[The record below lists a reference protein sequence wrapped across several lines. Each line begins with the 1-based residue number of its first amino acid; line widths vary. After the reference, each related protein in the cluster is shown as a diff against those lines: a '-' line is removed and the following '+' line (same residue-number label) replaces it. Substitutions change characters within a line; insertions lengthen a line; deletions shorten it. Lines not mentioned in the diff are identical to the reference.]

1 MNKLPVIC
9 HETED
14 FAIIFKPPRMHTAPI
29 GQDAPLRRDGKEGG
43 GETLLDW
50 YAKIFPPIM
59 ELSGRKENEGGLLHR
74 LDFETQGLVL
84 FAKNQQTLENLLIQ
98 QKQGKFIKE
107 YSVICQKSA
116 PQPGAVE
123 FSIEQQGGNAA
134 TPLVIE
140 SYFRPYGPGRKQVR
154 PVTKEK
160 LKEKEIAK
168 DGDAYYKTEIIG
180 IERKQTDSKEE
191 QYHFTVRLKRGFRHQ
206 IRCHLAWVGFPVLND
221 PLYGGAELNGKGD
234 RFLAL
239 RATGLFFD
247 DPKNGEPIQITIN
260 NITT

>member
-1 MNKLPVIC
+1 MTQAPYIC

-14 FAIIFKPPRMHTAPI
+14 FAVVFKPPRMHTAPI
-29 GQDAPLRRDGKEGG
+29 VQDAPLRQDGKGNK

-59 ELSGRKENEGGLLHR
+59 ELSGKKEGEGGLLHR

-84 FAKNQQTLENLLIQ
+84 FAKNQQTLENLLDQ

-107 YSVICQKSA
+107 YSAICQKSE
-116 PQPGAVE
+116 PGPD
-123 FSIEQQGGNAA
+123 AA
-134 TPLVIE
+134 QFDVSAFPPLIIE

-160 LKEKEIAK
+160 LKGKEIAK
-168 DGDAYYKTEIIG
+168 DGDAFYKTEVIA
-180 IERKQTDSKEE
+180 IERKQTESMEE
-191 QYHFTVRLKRGFRHQ
+191 LYHFTVKLRRGFRHQ

-221 PLYGGAELNGKGD
+221 PLYGKGD
-234 RFLAL
+234 GDGFLAL
-239 RATGLFFD
+239 RAIGLSFD
-247 DPKNGEPIQITIN
+247 DPKSGKPIQLAMSN
-260 NITT
+260 VTT

>member
-1 MNKLPVIC
+1 MNTLPVIR

-14 FAIIFKPPRMHTAPI
+14 FAIVFKPPRMHTAPI
-29 GQDAPLRRDGKEGG
+29 GQDGKEGG

-107 YSVICQKSA
+107 YSAICRKSA

-123 FSIEQQGGNAA
+123 FSLDQQGGNAA
-134 TPLVIE
+134 PPLVIE

-160 LKEKEIAK
+160 LKGKETAK
-168 DGDAYYKTEIIG
+168 DGDAYYKTEVIG
-180 IERKQTDSKEE
+180 IERKQIDSQEE
-191 QYHFTVRLKRGFRHQ
+191 IFHFTLRLKRGFRHQ
-206 IRCHLAWVGFPVLND
+206 IRCHLAWIGFPVLND
-221 PLYGGAELNGKGD
+221 PLYGREDDGG
-234 RFLAL
+234 FLAL

-247 DPKNGEPIQITIN
+247 DPKSGKTFQFRIEE
-260 NITT
+260 

>member
-1 MNKLPVIC
+1 MNTLPVIR
-9 HETED
+9 HETEY
-14 FAIIFKPPRMHTAPI
+14 FAIVFKPPRMHC
-29 GQDAPLRRDGKEGG
+29 APLRKDGKEGS

-59 ELSGRKENEGGLLHR
+59 ELSGRKEGEGGLLHR

-84 FAKNQQTLENLLIQ
+84 FAKNQQTLENLLNQ
-98 QKQGKFIKE
+98 QKQGTLIKE
-107 YSVICQKSA
+107 YSAICRKSA

-123 FSIEQQGGNAA
+123 VSIDQQGGNAA

-140 SYFRPYGPGRKQVR
+140 SYFRPYGPGRKLVR
-154 PVTKEK
+154 PVTKEN
-160 LKEKEIAK
+160 LKGKETAK

-180 IERKQTDSKEE
+180 IEKRDITGQEGS
-191 QYHFTVRLKRGFRHQ
+191 YHFTVRLKRGFRHQ

-221 PLYGGAELNGKGD
+221 PLYGGAELNDNGD

-239 RATGLFFD
+239 KATGLFFN
-247 DPKNGEPIQITIN
+247 DPKSGEPFQLTISN
-260 NITT
+260 VTT

>member
-1 MNKLPVIC
+1 MKMTIPVIC

-14 FAIIFKPPRMHTAPI
+14 FAVVFKPPRMHCV
-29 GQDAPLRRDGKEGG
+29 PLKQGGKEN
-43 GETLLDW
+43 ETLLGW

-84 FAKNQQTLENLLIQ
+84 FAKNQQALENLSDQ
-98 QKQGKFIKE
+98 QKKGKFIKE
-107 YSVICQKSA
+107 YSAICLKSEPQLNRFEAFPDPKGFVQKLFFTTEDT
-116 PQPGAVE
+116 E
-123 FSIEQQGGNAA
+123 FHGGI
-134 TPLVIE
+134 IE

-160 LKEKEIAK
+160 LKGKEIAK
-168 DGDAYYKTEIIG
+168 DAGAYYKTEIIG
-180 IERKQTDSKEE
+180 IEKIDIAGQEE
-191 QYHFTVRLKRGFRHQ
+191 SYHFTMRLRRGFRHQ

-221 PLYGGAELNGKGD
+221 PLYGKGGD
-234 RFLAL
+234 GFLAL

-247 DPKNGEPIQITIN
+247 DPKSGKPIQITGN
-260 NITT
+260 K

>member
-14 FAIIFKPPRMHTAPI
+14 FAVVFKPPRMHC
-29 GQDAPLRRDGKEGG
+29 APLRQDGEGNN

-59 ELSGRKENEGGLLHR
+59 GLSGRKENEGGLLHR

-84 FAKNQQTLENLLIQ
+84 FAKNQQTLENLLMQ
-98 QKQGKFIKE
+98 QKQGKLIKE
-107 YSVICQKSA
+107 YGVICRKRE
-116 PQPGAVE
+116 PQPGAAQFDV
-123 FSIEQQGGNAA
+123 STAP
-134 TPLVIE
+134 PLVIE

-160 LKEKEIAK
+160 LKGREIAK
-168 DGDAYYKTEIIG
+168 DGDSYYRTEIIS
-180 IERKQTDSKEE
+180 IKRKQTDSMEE

-221 PLYGGAELNGKGD
+221 PIYGKSDGD
-234 RFLAL
+234 GFLAL
-239 RATGLFFD
+239 KATGLFFN
-247 DPKNGEPIQITIN
+247 DPKSGELFQFRFE
-260 NITT
+260 

>member
-1 MNKLPVIC
+1 MNKLPVIH

-14 FAIIFKPPRMHTAPI
+14 FAIVFKPSRMHTAPI
-29 GQDAPLRRDGKEGG
+29 GQDAPLKRDGDEN
-43 GETLLDW
+43 ETLLDW

-98 QKQGKFIKE
+98 QKQGIFIKE
-107 YSVICQKSA
+107 YSAICQKSA

-123 FSIEQQGGNAA
+123 FSIGQRL
-134 TPLVIE
+134 PLVIE

-154 PVTKEK
+154 PVTKEN
-160 LKEKEIAK
+160 LKGKETAK
-168 DGDAYYKTEIIG
+168 DGGAYYKTEIIG
-180 IERKQTDSKEE
+180 IEKRDITGQEE
-191 QYHFTVRLKRGFRHQ
+191 SYHFTVRLRRGFRHQ

-221 PLYGGAELNGKGD
+221 PLYGNEDEGG
-234 RFLAL
+234 FLAL
-239 RATGLFFD
+239 RATGLFFN
-247 DPKNGEPIQITIN
+247 DPKSGKTFQFRIEE
-260 NITT
+260 